1 MKPFFQDAATTLFR
15 GDALGILRNLQDDSV
30 DAVLTDPPHS
40 SGGMTLSARQADPR
54 VKYQHTRTVK
64 TYPPMLGD
72 NRDQRAFTF
81 WATLWLTEC
90 WRTAREGSPLLLFT
104 DWRQLPAMTD
114 AVQSAGWLW
123 RGIVVWH
130 KGSGRPMVGE
140 FRRDSEFVIYGCKG
154 KLHRHTRKCL
164 PGIYQY
170 TVDHKKKNHLTSK
183 PIGLVRELLEITP
196 EGGTVL
202 DPFAGGGT
210 TALAASQTGRKS
222 INIELSEEYA
232 RRTVERLTEERAA

>member
-30 DAVLTDPPHS
+30 DAVLTDPPYS

-114 AVQSAGWLW
+114 AVQSAGWL
-123 RGIVVWH
+123 
-130 KGSGRPMVGE
+130 
-140 FRRDSEFVIYGCKG
+140 
-154 KLHRHTRKCL
+154 
-164 PGIYQY
+164 
-170 TVDHKKKNHLTSK
+170 
-183 PIGLVRELLEITP
+183 
-196 EGGTVL
+196 
-202 DPFAGGGT
+202 
-210 TALAASQTGRKS
+210 
-222 INIELSEEYA
+222 
-232 RRTVERLTEERAA
+232 